1 MLIQQRALE
10 EDGWI
15 CHATI
20 TPYFIITPPC
30 LPVDLSLKLFP
41 WFSFM
46 WREPNSS
53 TQSETDSILLNSECF
68 CKHSQPSFP
77 FSTQRPFLV
86 FLSILLSRWSV
97 SPDEPAST
105 SSLLPPLLLFL
116 SSESAFPLRSY
127 YPATCR
133 VQAAALRPYKS
144 TIISCLHPPPSSS
157 SPVLSLTVSLLVL
170 KDVDVHSF
178 DLAPTVLIAFSW
190 SKLMFN

>member
-15 CHATI
+15 CHATV

-30 LPVDLSLKLFP
+30 LPVDLSLKLFL

-46 WREPNSS
+46 WREPNSL

-77 FSTQRPFLV
+77 FSTQWPFLF

-133 VQAAALRPYKS
+133 VQAAALCLYKP
-144 TIISCLHPPPSSS
+144 TVISCLHPPPSSS
-157 SPVLSLTVSLLVL
+157 SPSPHCHSQLLFRYSRML
-170 KDVDVHSF
+170 MI
-178 DLAPTVLIAFSW
+178 TVLTW
-190 SKLMFN
+190 LW

>member
-30 LPVDLSLKLFP
+30 LPVDLSLKLFL

-77 FSTQRPFLV
+77 FPPSGPFLS
-86 FLSILLSRWSV
+86 FFPFCSHAEV
-97 SPDEPAST
+97 SPRMSQPPHRLCCHHCSYFWALNRLSLSDHITQLPAESRQQLFAPI
-105 SSLLPPLLLFL
+105 SPPLSLVFI
-116 SSESAFPLRSY
+116 PLRH
-127 YPATCR
+127 
-133 VQAAALRPYKS
+133 
-144 TIISCLHPPPSSS
+144 HPHPFCHSQFLFWSSRM
-157 SPVLSLTVSLLVL
+157 LM
-170 KDVDVHSF
+170 F
-178 DLAPTVLIAFSW
+178 TVLTWLRQFW
-190 SKLMFN
+190 